1 MRPNPLFFVL
11 TGLLCSVLALGT
23 VGCATIMSDG
33 GDDRPLTISSNP
45 SGGTVYVRQGAA
57 DWQKQGG
64 ETPTT
69 VFLDPTSGGADY
81 SVKVELDGY
90 EPATAYV
97 GTEVDP
103 WFFGSLGLIILFV
116 IPGLVATGVD
126 LATGAWKKLGR
137 DHLHVELQP
146 AG

>member
-1 MRPNPLFFVL
+1 MRHNALHCVL
-11 TGLLCSVLALGT
+11 LGFLSTLLSIGT

-33 GDDRPLTISSNP
+33 GEERPLTVSSDP
-45 SGGTVYVRQGAA
+45 SGASVYARQGAA

-69 VFLDPTSGGADY
+69 IYLDPTGGGADY
-81 SVKVELDGY
+81 SVKVELEGY
-90 EPATAYV
+90 EAATAYI

-103 WFFGSLGLIILFV
+103 WFFGSLGLLFLFV